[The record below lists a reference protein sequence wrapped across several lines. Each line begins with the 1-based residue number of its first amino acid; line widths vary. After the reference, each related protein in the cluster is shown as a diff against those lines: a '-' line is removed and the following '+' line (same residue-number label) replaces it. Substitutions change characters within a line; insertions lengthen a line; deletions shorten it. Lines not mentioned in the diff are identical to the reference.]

1 MESLEIRSLHPI
13 EDISPVRTAMR
24 GEDMLSLLKAKEQ
37 GMLWELPN
45 KQEYLKLDLQTHI
58 KEKKKYWLH
67 DFQR

>member
-1 MESLEIRSLHPI
+1 
-13 EDISPVRTAMR
+13 MR

-58 KEKKKYWLH
+58 KEKKNIGCMIFRDDMYCKS
-67 DFQR
+67 F